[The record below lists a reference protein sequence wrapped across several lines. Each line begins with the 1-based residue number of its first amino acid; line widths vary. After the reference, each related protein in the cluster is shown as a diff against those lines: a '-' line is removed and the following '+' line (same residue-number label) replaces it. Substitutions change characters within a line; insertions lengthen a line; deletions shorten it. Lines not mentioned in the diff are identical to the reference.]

1 MVTELEINNT
11 LELESRPLRYW
22 EGRAW
27 PSFRAQGVGTLHL
40 HFWDLPG
47 GGPTCYP
54 KSQTWI
60 QIPTLPIALRPPEQ
74 MGELMLGCR
83 KHEGKR
89 KSWRWRKVCA
99 RCQGA

>member
-1 MVTELEINNT
+1 MVRELEINNA
-11 LELESRPLRYW
+11 LELESRPFRYW

-40 HFWDLPG
+40 HDWDLLG

-60 QIPTLPIALRPPEQ
+60 QIPTLPPALRPPEQ
-74 MGELMLGCR
+74 IGELMLGYR
-83 KHEGKR
+83 KYR
-89 KSWRWRKVCA
+89 KKEKKQEVV
-99 RCQGA
+99 